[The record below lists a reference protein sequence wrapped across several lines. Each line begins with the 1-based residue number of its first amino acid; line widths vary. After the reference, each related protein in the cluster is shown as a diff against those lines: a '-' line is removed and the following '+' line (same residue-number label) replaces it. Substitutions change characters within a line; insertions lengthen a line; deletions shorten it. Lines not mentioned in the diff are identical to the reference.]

1 MTNQP
6 LALQLLHLLSTQSM
20 GRRRLAEASGLTE
33 MVVRQA
39 LDELRK
45 LGLVRAERTG
55 FRLTEVALAQ
65 YSSLFE
71 GVRSVV
77 PLSMRLFGEPNTFL
91 AGHLTRTPSEP
102 AWALRDIALSR
113 GATGLIILSY
123 SDREWRFAHDGEPL
137 KERNPADAETTDHIF
152 PNPLEEDCLIAITAP
167 CTGRAG
173 LSLWAVIA
181 TVLKSDLVEI

>member
-1 MTNQP
+1 MTDQP

-77 PLSMRLFGEPNTFL
+77 PLSMRLF
-91 AGHLTRTPSEP
+91 
-102 AWALRDIALSR
+102 
-113 GATGLIILSY
+113 
-123 SDREWRFAHDGEPL
+123 
-137 KERNPADAETTDHIF
+137 
-152 PNPLEEDCLIAITAP
+152 
-167 CTGRAG
+167 
-173 LSLWAVIA
+173 
-181 TVLKSDLVEI
+181 